1 MFFGD
6 RRRRGYG
13 SLTTTDVLLLWS
25 YVVVSWEI
33 DVRRFSKHHRSGRI
47 CLKETAIV
55 QASTRYVLDFKSV

>member
-1 MFFGD
+1 MVFSD

-13 SLTTTDVLLLWS
+13 SLITADVLLLWS

-55 QASTRYVLDFKSV
+55 HASTSFVLDFKSV